1 MHPQRSELGEF
12 LRSRRSR
19 LLPEDVGLTD
29 YGTRRRV
36 PGLRREELSQLA
48 GVSVAYYTRLEQGQ
62 SVNASDAVL
71 DALARVLRLDEH
83 ERGHLISLA
92 RQPGRGG
99 GARRQRPERLRDGV
113 RLLVR
118 TATAPMLAIGRSTDV
133 LAWNRPAHALLAGHL
148 DYAAPDRAAS
158 RPNLARLVFLD
169 AHSRELYADWKAKA
183 RDAVADLR
191 VAAGR
196 YPDDQALTALIGE
209 LSVKSQE
216 FASLWSTHPISG
228 CSHFVRHFRHPVVGS
243 LSLVNEVVQLPDDDG
258 QRLALFAAEP
268 GSPSEAALRLLTDL
282 SAEDAA
288 VPARESGTGAL

>member
-19 LLPEDVGLTD
+19 LLPEDVGLTH
-29 YGTRRRV
+29 YGGRRRV

-62 SVNASDAVL
+62 SGKASDAVL

-83 ERGHLISLA
+83 ERDHLFSLA
-92 RQPGRGG
+92 GQSGRKT
-99 GARRQRPERLRDGV
+99 GARRPRPERLRDGV

-118 TATAPMLAIGRSTDV
+118 TATMPALAIGRGTDI

-148 DYAAPDRAAS
+148 DYSAPDRPTN
-158 RPNLARLVFLD
+158 RPNLARMVFLD
-169 AHSRELYADWKAKA
+169 PHCRELYVDWKAKA

-191 VAAGR
+191 IVAGR

-216 FASLWSTHPISG
+216 FATLWSAHPIRS
-228 CSHFVRHFRHPVVGS
+228 CSHFVRHFQHPVVGS
-243 LSLVNEVVQLPDDDG
+243 MSLVNEVVQLPDDEG
-258 QRLALFAAEP
+258 QRLAMFMAEP

-282 SAEDAA
+282 SAEGKATMA
-288 VPARESGTGAL
+288 PQRSA